1 MRLVSF
7 NVNGWPPTAENA
19 AMSATSTNAKS
30 AAAAASSKAARDK
43 ATSAGLARWIGE
55 RLGADILCLQ
65 ETKISDDRLKGE
77 FKKLGVL
84 KGYESFWS
92 CSKPPVS

>member
-19 AMSATSTNAKS
+19 AMSATTSANAN
-30 AAAAASSKAARDK
+30 AASSKVAKDR
-43 ATSAGLARWIGE
+43 ATSAGLARWMGE

>member
-19 AMSATSTNAKS
+19 AMSATSAQAKS
-30 AAAAASSKAARDK
+30 AAAASKTARDK

-55 RLGADILCLQ
+55 RLGADVLCLQ
-65 ETKISDDRLKGE
+65 ETKISDERLRSE